1 MQNKILAIF
10 FAVVVMQLLY
20 FLIKS
25 TKDKLHNGNTF
36 LRGREYIRGVVV
48 IVLLVILLIF
58 MFL

>member
-25 TKDKLHNGNTF
+25 TKNRLYSGNTF
-36 LRGREYIRGVVV
+36 LKGREYIRGIIVF
-48 IVLLVILLIF
+48 VLLAILLIF